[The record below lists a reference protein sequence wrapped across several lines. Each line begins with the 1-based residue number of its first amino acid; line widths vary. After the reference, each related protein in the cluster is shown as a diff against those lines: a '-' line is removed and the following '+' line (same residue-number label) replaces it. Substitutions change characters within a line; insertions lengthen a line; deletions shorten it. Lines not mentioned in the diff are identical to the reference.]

1 MFGDKAKVDD
11 LLRKIEQ
18 EPYLKYLTIE
28 QLFFVLL
35 DEKMVSFKDLSEAY
49 VEHLEKKDNEN
60 RCKLA
65 EAMTRLFQQFL
76 PQMRKQ
82 PDVVNSSLY
91 ILNKAGNLVYGDLN
105 EKYNYDEK
113 KAENDFENLYGFK
126 L

>member
-11 LLRKIEQ
+11 LLKKIEQ
-18 EPYLKYLTIE
+18 EPYLKCLTIE

-60 RCKLA
+60 RCKLV
-65 EAMTRLFQQFL
+65 EATTRLYQQFL
-76 PQMRKQ
+76 PRMRNQ
-82 PDVVNSSLY
+82 PDVLNSSLY
-91 ILNKAGNLVYGDLN
+91 ILNKVGNLVYGDLN
-105 EKYNYDEK
+105 EKHNYDES
-113 KAENDFENLYGFK
+113 KAENDFENMYGFK

>member
-11 LLRKIEQ
+11 LLKKIEQ
-18 EPYLKYLTIE
+18 DPYLKCLTIE

-60 RCKLA
+60 RCKLV
-65 EAMTRLFQQFL
+65 EATTRLFQQFL
-76 PQMRKQ
+76 PRMRKQ

-91 ILNKAGNLVYGDLN
+91 ILNKVGNLVYGDLN
-105 EKYNYDEK
+105 EKYNYDER

>member
-18 EPYLKYLTIE
+18 EPYLKCLTIE
-28 QLFFVLL
+28 QLFFILL
-35 DEKMVSFKDLSEAY
+35 DEKIVSFKDLSEAY

-60 RCKLA
+60 RYKLV
-65 EAMTRLFQQFL
+65 EATTRLFQQFL
-76 PQMRKQ
+76 PRMRNQ

-91 ILNKAGNLVYGDLN
+91 ILNKAGDLVYGDLN
-105 EKYNYDEK
+105 EKYNYDES
-113 KAENDFENLYGFK
+113 KAENDFENIYGFK

>member
-1 MFGDKAKVDD
+1 MGDKPNVDD
-11 LLRKIEQ
+11 LLKKIEQ
-18 EPYLKYLTIE
+18 EPYLKCLTIE

-60 RCKLA
+60 HCKLV
-65 EAMTRLFQQFL
+65 EATTRLFQQFL

-91 ILNKAGNLVYGDLN
+91 ILNKVGNLVYGDLN
-105 EKYNYDEK
+105 EKYNYDESK
-113 KAENDFENLYGFK
+113 GENDFENLYGFK

>member
-49 VEHLEKKDNEN
+49 VERLEKKDNEN

-65 EAMTRLFQQFL
+65 EATTRLFQQFL

-91 ILNKAGNLVYGDLN
+91 ILNKAGNLVYDDLN

>member
-1 MFGDKAKVDD
+1 MLDDKPRVDD
-11 LLRKIEQ
+11 LLKKIEQ
-18 EPYLKYLTIE
+18 EPYLKCLTIE

-49 VEHLEKKDNEN
+49 VEYLEKKDNEN
-60 RCKLA
+60 RCKLV
-65 EAMTRLFQQFL
+65 EATTRLFQQFL

-91 ILNKAGNLVYGDLN
+91 ILNKVGNLVYGDLN
-105 EKYNYDEK
+105 EKYNYDESK
-113 KAENDFENLYGFK
+113 GENDFENLYGFK

>member
-11 LLRKIEQ
+11 LLRKIKQ
-18 EPYLKYLTIE
+18 EPYLKCLTIE

-60 RCKLA
+60 RCKLV
-65 EAMTRLFQQFL
+65 EATTRLYQQFL
-76 PQMRKQ
+76 PRMRNQ
-82 PDVVNSSLY
+82 PDVVNPSLY
-91 ILNKAGNLVYGDLN
+91 ILNKVGNLVYGDLN
-105 EKYNYDEK
+105 EKYNYDES
-113 KAENDFENLYGFK
+113 KAANDFENLYGFK

>member
-11 LLRKIEQ
+11 LLKKIEQ
-18 EPYLKYLTIE
+18 EPYLKCLTIE

-60 RCKLA
+60 RCKLV
-65 EAMTRLFQQFL
+65 EATTRLFQQFL
-76 PQMRKQ
+76 PRMRNQ

-91 ILNKAGNLVYGDLN
+91 ILNKAGNLV
-105 EKYNYDEK
+105 
-113 KAENDFENLYGFK
+113 
-126 L
+126 

>member
-11 LLRKIEQ
+11 LLKKIEQ
-18 EPYLKYLTIE
+18 EPYLKCLTIE

-60 RCKLA
+60 RCKLV
-65 EAMTRLFQQFL
+65 EATTRLYQQFL
-76 PQMRKQ
+76 PRMRNQ
-82 PDVVNSSLY
+82 ADVVNPSLY
-91 ILNKAGNLVYGDLN
+91 ILNKVGNLVYGDLN
-105 EKYNYDEK
+105 EKYNYDES

>member
-18 EPYLKYLTIE
+18 EPYLKCLTIE
-28 QLFFVLL
+28 QLLFVLL

-60 RCKLA
+60 RCKLV
-65 EAMTRLFQQFL
+65 EATTRLYEQFL
-76 PQMRKQ
+76 PRMRNQ
-82 PDVVNSSLY
+82 ADVVNPSLY
-91 ILNKAGNLVYGDLN
+91 ILNKVGNLVYGDLN
-105 EKYNYDEK
+105 EKYNYDES

>member
-76 PQMRKQ
+76 LQMRKQ